1 MATSRH
7 TAPDIDSRTICVVD
21 YDNRPLAAVV
31 SSYFNARGGYLPLF
45 TFPNVAVEHDED
57 NDFQQDGFLSRMIGA
72 EFFVLMNNALARTER
87 IERVVCAGLSAQQKS
102 YLRFPPRVRIIDVDS
117 MEEVESKLSGIS
129 RVPSK
134 VLRCKSADALAGLY
148 LARRTDCRLVIDES
162 AEPISFPERQ
172 GAGLIVVENYD
183 KASTVVAVNYALAVG
198 ADLAVVESLPESEFR
213 RVPRYF
219 LKWKE
224 QGDGAS
230 ESQLQGLASDR
241 LDGVPIGG
249 REYATF
255 FTEGLPYGYFIG
267 NEIPCS
273 HVNLRLRP
281 DLFVFNAIVFEK
293 VAQFHSGVVFSPK
306 FFQKEETEAIESLLK
321 GSNYLVKSLVG
332 DDATVHNLDFYAQH
346 YPYDIFHICTHGGE
360 VPGMRTTEDFTD
372 RTGQKHTVVSDVVA
386 AFEII
391 PGSELIGVQEKTFT
405 RFFDGMEWM
414 SKEMQ
419 DKRLPSYIFEDMR
432 KAFHYRDK
440 PNPEAKHTPIGNVV
454 DSCCIACA
462 GNLFHQGT
470 FKILSSHNSPY
481 IFNNSCWSAGEAS
494 HFFLSGGA
502 RGYIGTL
509 WAIGVAE
516 AVDGAEAFYSNLF
529 KKPVLNAFADALLAI
544 SNTSDANIYVF
555 WGLHFSTLTTASSVV
570 DSRHRVF
577 RELIRGFRAW
587 SRKAATSPNAEVK
600 KNSLEI
606 ARLIRLHTTE
616 DFRPEDARRLMKPT
630 IRERVSEMFSKRSS
644 GTR

>member
-1 MATSRH
+1 MATFRH
-7 TAPDIDSRTICVVD
+7 IAPNIDSRTICIVD
-21 YDNRPLAAVV
+21 YENRVLAAVV

-45 TFPNVAVEHDED
+45 TFPNVAVGHDED
-57 NDFQQDGFLSRMIGA
+57 NDFQEDGFLSRMVGA
-72 EFFVLMNNALARTER
+72 EFSVLVNNALARTGR
-87 IERVVCAGLSAQQKS
+87 IEHVVCVGLSVEQKS
-102 YLRFPPRVRIIDVDS
+102 YLRFPARIRIIDIDS
-117 MEEVESKLSGIS
+117 MEEVESNLSKIS

-134 VLRCKSADALAGLY
+134 ELRCKSADALSGLY
-148 LARRTDCRLVIDES
+148 LARRTGCRLVIDES
-162 AEPISFPERQ
+162 VEPIVLPVDPN
-172 GAGLIVVENYD
+172 AGVIVVENYD
-183 KASTVVAVNYALAVG
+183 KASTIVGVNYALAIG
-198 ADLAVVESLPESEFR
+198 ADLVVVDSLPESEFR
-213 RVPRYF
+213 RIPRYF
-219 LKWKE
+219 LKWKQ

-230 ESQLQGLASDR
+230 ESDLRALA
-241 LDGVPIGG
+241 DGRIAGMRFSG

-273 HVNLRLRP
+273 HVSLRLRP

-293 VAQFHSGVVFSPK
+293 MAQFHSGVVFSPK

-321 GSNYLVKSLVG
+321 ESNYLVKSLVG
-332 DDATVHNLDFYAQH
+332 EEATVHNLDFYAQH
-346 YPYDIFHICTHGGE
+346 YAYDIFHICTHGGE

-372 RTGQKHTVVSDVVA
+372 RMGVKHTVVSDVVA

-414 SKEMQ
+414 SKDMQ
-419 DKRLPSYIFEDMR
+419 GKRLPSYIFEDMR
-432 KAFHYRDK
+432 KAFHYRDE

-470 FKILSSHNSPY
+470 FRILSSHNSPY

-494 HFFLSGGA
+494 HFFLSSGA

-516 AVDGAEAFYSNLF
+516 AVDGAEAFYSNIF

-544 SNTSDANIYVF
+544 SNTSDANIYIF
-555 WGLHFSTLTTASSVV
+555 WGLHFSTLTTASSVA

-577 RELIRGFRAW
+577 RELIRGYRAW

-606 ARLIRLHTTE
+606 ARLIRLHTTK
-616 DFRPEDARRLMKPT
+616 DFRPEDVRRLTKPT
-630 IRERVSEMFSKRSS
+630 IKEQVLEIFSKRSS
-644 GTR
+644 ETQ